1 MKKFTLIELLV
12 VIAIIGIL
20 ASLLLPSL
28 GKARGK
34 SKAVVCLNNLKSLNY
49 AFFLYADDNEGHVP
63 ASPNVNTPWDDLL
76 ISYDGQNRTPDGGGG
91 YKYEVYGNSLK
102 LYQCPENDYKKES
115 NGKINRSYSI
125 NAGVDKSVLWW
136 GQPGISMSGWWTE
149 NALGPSTLEPWSM
162 KLSEINDS
170 ATAIMLNELD
180 TDFGGDFI
188 LGYNGSAAKTSSGIS
203 DHIQNNPTKHIKA
216 YSQNF
221 LFADGHVSLMSLQS
235 LAGDSGVDMFSISNA
250 NGTYFDCQD

>member
-28 GKARGK
+28 GKAREK
-34 SKAVVCLNNLKSLNY
+34 SKSVVCLNNLKSLNY

-91 YKYEVYGNSLK
+91 YKYEDYGKSLK
-102 LYQCPENDYKKES
+102 LYQCPENEYKNS
-115 NGKINRSYSI
+115 NDKINRSYSI
-125 NAGVDKSVLWW
+125 NGGADQSVLWW
-136 GQPGISMSGWWTE
+136 GKPGISMSGWWTE

-180 TDFGGDFI
+180 TNVGDMT
-188 LGYNGSAAKTSSGIS
+188 LGYNGYAAESGNKIAT
-203 DHIQNNPTKHIKA
+203 HVLNNPNKHVKTF
-216 YSQNF
+216 SQNY
-221 LFADGHVSLMSLQS
+221 LFADGHVSLMYLQS
-235 LAGDSGVDMFSISNA
+235 LAGDTGVDMFTSTDID
-250 NGTYFDCQD
+250 GTYFDCQD